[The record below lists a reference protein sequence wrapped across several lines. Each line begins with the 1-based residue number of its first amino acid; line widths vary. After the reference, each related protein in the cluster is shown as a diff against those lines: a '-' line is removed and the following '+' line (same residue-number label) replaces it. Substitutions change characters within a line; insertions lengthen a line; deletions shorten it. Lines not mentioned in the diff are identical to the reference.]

1 MAVPDT
7 FESIGQEKI
16 EHIPST
22 LPVVPLRGTLAFPR
36 IPMPMMAGREGSRRA
51 LAEVAESAEKLV
63 LLVAQKEREKDKI
76 GAGDLYD
83 VGTVAKVLQLYAA
96 PNGVLNF
103 VIQGYARA
111 RVRWY
116 NQFEPSIT
124 ATIEVISE
132 PVERTPRIEALQREV
147 QGLIRRYIELEGAI
161 PEEAAQWVSKI
172 DDPNLLADLVAAFVP
187 ELSVEQKQQVLEAV
201 ELEPRLRHVITLLN
215 EQIEILGIKAKI
227 HGEIKQGM
235 EKTQREYLLREQMKA
250 IQKELN
256 GDAEGSETDQLRK
269 QIADANMPE
278 EVQKKAEKEV
288 ARLEAMPQG
297 SPETGMIRSY
307 IDTLL
312 ALPWS
317 KETEDRLDIAE
328 ASQVLDD
335 EHYGLGKVKDRILEH
350 LAVRKLAPELRTP
363 ILCFV
368 GPPGVG
374 KTSLAK
380 SIARALGRQSVRI
393 SLGGVHDEAEIRGH
407 RRTYI
412 GSMPGRI
419 IQGMKNAGTRNPVFI
434 LDEIDKVGADFRG
447 DPAAALLE
455 VLDPE
460 QNKDFADHY
469 LDVPFDL
476 SKVLF
481 ITTANLLDTVPAAL
495 RDRMEIIPLAG
506 YTEVEKVQIAIRHLV
521 PRQLKEHGLTVEQ
534 LSFSKEGLEAIIRG
548 YTREAGVRS
557 LERQIATVARK
568 VARRVAEGDANSTT
582 VSPENVADYLGPRKF
597 TDSLKEEADEVGL
610 VTGLAWTETGGD
622 VLTVEA
628 TVMEGGEDGQ
638 LGLTLTGQLGNVMQE
653 SARTALSYVRSHARA
668 LHINPALFTGHSV
681 HVHVPAGAIPK
692 DGPSAGVT
700 MATALASAL
709 SGRPVNRDVAM
720 TGEVTLRG
728 RVLPIGGLK
737 EKVMAAHRFGVS
749 MVLFPKENERDLEEI
764 PSDIRADLQL
774 IPVERVEEVLFRA
787 LHPETVEVPVPLSR
801 AS

>member
-1 MAVPDT
+1 MALPDT
-7 FESIGQEKI
+7 FEPIGPDKLAR
-16 EHIPST
+16 IPTT
-22 LPVVPLRGTLAFPR
+22 LPVVPLRATLAFPR
-36 IPMPMMAGREGSRRA
+36 IPMPMQAGREASRRA
-51 LAEVAESAEKLV
+51 LAEVAESPDKLV
-63 LLVAQKEREKDKI
+63 LLIAQKDREKDKV
-76 GAGDLYD
+76 GPDDLYE
-83 VGTVAKVLQLYAA
+83 VGTVAKVLQLYAS
-96 PNGVLNF
+96 PGVLNF

-111 RVRWY
+111 RVRWI
-116 NQFEPSIT
+116 NQYEPYIA
-124 ATIEVISE
+124 ATIEVLQE
-132 PVERTPRIEALQREV
+132 PEERTQELEALLRET
-147 QGLIRRYIELEGAI
+147 QQLIHRYIELEGAI

-172 DDPNLLADLVAAFVP
+172 DDPNLLADLVGAFIP
-187 ELSVEQKQQVLEAV
+187 ELTVAQKQEILETLDV
-201 ELEPRLRHVITLLN
+201 QPRLRLVTTLLN
-215 EQIEILGIKAKI
+215 EQVEILGIKAKI

-235 EKTQREYLLREQMKA
+235 EKTQREYLLREQLRA

-256 GDAEGSETDQLRK
+256 GDAEGSEADQLRK
-269 QIADANMPE
+269 QIAEADMPE
-278 EVQKKAEKEV
+278 DVRKKAEKEV
-288 ARLEAMPQG
+288 GRLESMPQG
-297 SPETGMIRSY
+297 SPETGMIRTY

-328 ASQVLDD
+328 ASQVLDT

-350 LAVRKLAPELRTP
+350 LAVRKLASELRTP

-380 SIARALGRQSVRI
+380 SIARALGRQTVRM

-419 IQGMKNAGTRNPVFI
+419 LQGMKNAGTKNPVFI

-447 DPAAALLE
+447 DPSAALLE

-481 ITTANLLDTVPAAL
+481 ITTANVLDTVPPAL
-495 RDRMEIIPLAG
+495 RDRMEIITISG
-506 YTEVEKVQIAIRHLV
+506 YTEEEKVQIALRHLV
-521 PRQLKEHGLTVEQ
+521 PRQLKEHGLTEEQ
-534 LSFSKEGLEAIIRG
+534 LRFTREGLQTIIRG
-548 YTREAGVRS
+548 YTREAGVRN
-557 LERQIATVARK
+557 LERQVATIARK
-568 VARRVAEGDANSTT
+568 IARQVAEGQSVTIELAPDQ
-582 VSPENVADYLGPRKF
+582 VSEYLGPRFF

-628 TVMEGGEDGQ
+628 TVMEGGQDHQ
-638 LGLTLTGQLGNVMQE
+638 LDLTLTGQLGNVMQE
-653 SARTALSYVRSHARA
+653 SARTALSFVRSHA
-668 LHINPALFTGHSV
+668 LDLNIDPALFTGHAV

-692 DGPSAGVT
+692 DGPSAGIT
-700 MATALASAL
+700 MAAALASAL
-709 SGRPVNRDVAM
+709 SGRPANRDVAM

-737 EKVMAAHRFGVS
+737 EKVLAAHRFGVS
-749 MVLFPKENERDLEEI
+749 TVLFPKQNERDLEEI
-764 PSDIRADLQL
+764 PSEVRAALQL
-774 IPVERVEEVLFRA
+774 VPVERMAEVLSLA
-787 LHPETVEVPVPLSR
+787 LHPETRAAPVPLSV
-801 AS
+801 A